1 MKDRMSAFP
10 LEGYVFLYLLAYL
23 PNVIVTK
30 LLTSTPHPGL
40 GRPLTGLETLPASLI
55 ISTVLTYLFIWWSGW
70 HRDANA
76 VTVAGRR
83 IPVPTKY
90 TLLSGLGTALV
101 LFTVP
106 LSFTFQGVSIPFIQ
120 LLMRGD
126 ILLIAPLVDMAFGRR
141 VRWWSWTALV
151 MVLAALVITLSDRG
165 GFNLPPLA
173 ILTVV
178 LYTIGYFIRLAVM
191 TKVSKSGDPASIRK
205 YFVEEK
211 VFALPLSV
219 ALLAAVSASGIGGQS
234 GELGWGFV
242 RVWTDPVI
250 WPLLAIGFTLT
261 VVSVF
266 AIIILLDPRENAY
279 CVPLERAA
287 SLVAGVG
294 GALILAWVWGLPH
307 PRPAELVGAGILI
320 AAIVLLSLAPRFA
333 DRPARAARAETT

>member
-1 MKDRMSAFP
+1 MKGKASGFP

-30 LLTSTPHPGL
+30 LVTSTPHPGL

-70 HRDANA
+70 HRDAHG
-76 VTVAGRR
+76 VMILGRR

-90 TLLSGLGTALV
+90 TLLSGIGTALV

-106 LSFTFQGVSIPFIQ
+106 LSFTFEGVSIPFIQ

-126 ILLIAPLVDMAFGRR
+126 ILLIAPIVDLAFGRR
-141 VRWWSWTALV
+141 VRWWSWAALA
-151 MVLAALVITLSDRG
+151 MVLIAMLITLSDRG
-165 GFNLPPLA
+165 GFYLPPLA

-191 TKVSKSGDPASIRK
+191 TKVSKSGDPASVRQ

-219 ALLAAVSASGIGGQS
+219 AILAAISASGIGSQS
-234 GELGWGFV
+234 GALGWGFIS
-242 RVWTDPVI
+242 VWTDPVI
-250 WPLLAIGFTLT
+250 LPLLGIGITLT
-261 VVSVF
+261 IVSVF

-287 SLVAGVG
+287 SLVAGIG

-320 AAIVLLSLAPRFA
+320 GAIVLLSLAPRFL